1 MARNYDMVS
10 DLNQTERQCSCGV
23 MPSNRFAKKVPWLT
37 GPAASLKKMEI
48 FISWERNIILNKD
61 NFLVCDLGWL
71 LVAAVVNKREK

>member
-1 MARNYDMVS
+1 MIVI
-10 DLNQTERQCSCGV
+10 GV
-23 MPSNRFAKKVPWLT
+23 LPSNRFDKKYLEIDK
-37 GPAASLKKMEI
+37 GDASWKKMEI

>member
-1 MARNYDMVS
+1 
-10 DLNQTERQCSCGV
+10 
-23 MPSNRFAKKVPWLT
+23 MPSNCFAEKVPKLNDIV
-37 GPAASLKKMEI
+37 ASWKKMEI